1 MTELDSRQRAF
12 LRTMANQLQDT
23 VQIGKAGFLPTLATD
38 LDQQLLV
45 RELVKIHV
53 LKSADEDPRTIAERA
68 AQAVGAAVVQ
78 VVGRKVVLYR
88 HSSKLAES
96 GKDIQLPER
105 RNP

>member
-88 HSSKLAES
+88 HSPKRAES
-96 GKDIQLPER
+96 GKDIRLPER

>member
-12 LRTMANQLQDT
+12 LRAMANPLQDT
-23 VQIGKAGFLPTLATD
+23 VQIGKAGFVPALATD
-38 LDQQLLV
+38 LDQQLTA

-53 LKSADEDPRTIAERA
+53 LKTAEKDPRTLAELA
-68 AQAVGAAVVQ
+68 ARTVGAAVVQ

-88 HSSKLAES
+88 HSSRQAES
-96 GKDIQLPER
+96 GKDIRLPAR

>member
-12 LRTMANQLQDT
+12 LRAAANQLQDT
-23 VQIGKAGFLPTLATD
+23 VQIGKAGFLPSLATD
-38 LDQQLLV
+38 LDQQLIA

-53 LKSADEDPRTIAERA
+53 LKSAEEDPRTLAERA
-68 AQAVGAAVVQ
+68 AGAVGAAVVQ

-88 HSSKLAES
+88 HSAKRAES
-96 GKDIQLPER
+96 GKDIQLPAR